1 MIAIQEINNRITS
14 KGNQMASDVK
24 NAITS
29 ITLHGSLSSEVTN
42 SKDVPSRPWMLT
54 GYACVAAGVI
64 GAISSDS
71 KWPYIIGSLGLVS
84 LGVGLTK
91 KKSQS
96 TSAANNITSNFNIEE
111 EKAFIIDK
119 CNKILD
125 SKKSEWDSFMES
137 IKIEIQNQIKESNIS
152 EEKKEDFLSLTYY
165 PETLPLSTLSLI
177 DKFDTIVNG
186 SNVAN
191 QIMSK
196 KYDFANEVAMIMV
209 QTANK
214 QTEIYNRIIL

>member
-1 MIAIQEINNRITS
+1 MITLQEINNRIIS
-14 KGNQMASDVK
+14 KGNKMASDVK
-24 NAITS
+24 NAITG
-29 ITLHGSLSSEVTN
+29 ITLHSSLQSDVPI

-54 GYACVAAGVI
+54 GYTCIATGVI

-71 KWPYIIGSLGLVS
+71 KWPYLVGALGVVS
-84 LGVGLTK
+84 LGVGFSK
-91 KKSQS
+91 KNQQS
-96 TSAANNITSNFNIEE
+96 SSSNNNATPNCNIEE

-125 SKKSEWDSFMES
+125 STKSEWDSFMEY

-152 EEKKEDFLSLTYY
+152 EEKKEEYLSLTYY